1 MALGN
6 FSTSMAKH
14 STTFL
19 FILYFIRECWGYV
32 TIIVTQGLDLSQYV
46 SMNAE
51 VQKEL
56 IKLHAV
62 S

>member
-1 MALGN
+1 
-6 FSTSMAKH
+6 MAKH